1 MQYYDDYKLH
11 CFVPWFLSWSL
22 NLLKTTE
29 DCFPLLGQGV
39 TAMLH
44 GQAQKYT
51 GKTHI
56 QECKQ
61 CDDEGEEEEMSDIS
75 VSHIDIE
82 ECADDSFEAAVGLE
96 KESNAVPEGV
106 GVTPGGIPRIHLKR
120 KYGDFSLTTVSP
132 NPAPDSVN
140 KPQLTRNVQ
149 GRTLFATPPPMENYL
164 YTSAPTTIVT
174 HDEPTPGTE
183 SVSVYEGVD
192 YSDCMQIDGGKSCHE
207 NKS

>member
-1 MQYYDDYKLH
+1 MHYYDQYKLH

-29 DCFPLLGQGV
+29 DCFPLLGQGA

-61 CDDEGEEEEMSDIS
+61 CEDEEEKEMSDIS

-82 ECADDSFEAAVGLE
+82 ERIDDIFEALEREE
-96 KESNAVPEGV
+96 KENNALPEV
-106 GVTPGGIPRIHLKR
+106 NGVTPPGIPRIHLKR
-120 KYGDFSLTTVSP
+120 KYGDLSLTTVSP
-132 NPAPDSVN
+132 NPASDSVN
-140 KPQLTRNVQ
+140 KPQRTREVH

-174 HDEPTPGTE
+174 HDEPMPGTE
-183 SVSVYEGVD
+183 SVYEGVD
-192 YSDCMQIDGGKSCHE
+192 YSDCMEIEGGKSRHE
-207 NKS
+207 KYY

>member
-29 DCFPLLGQGV
+29 DCFPLLGQGA
-39 TAMLH
+39 TAILH

-61 CDDEGEEEEMSDIS
+61 CDNEGEEEEMSDIS

-82 ECADDSFEAAVGLE
+82 ECADDGFEAAVGLE
-96 KESNAVPEGV
+96 KENNVVAEGV
-106 GVTPGGIPRIHLKR
+106 GVTSGGIPRIHLKR
-120 KYGDFSLTTVSP
+120 KYGELSL
-132 NPAPDSVN
+132 DSVN
-140 KPQLTRNVQ
+140 KPQRTRNVQ
-149 GRTLFATPPPMENYL
+149 GRTLFATPPPMENYF

-192 YSDCMQIDGGKSCHE
+192 YSDCMQIDRGKSRHE
-207 NKS
+207 NKF